1 MARSL
6 SNAKLLVASVA
17 DGLSISLGRGY
28 AAAAEAS
35 FARGG
40 SRTGIMEK
48 TEIRA
53 AAMKEE
59 AGASSSAW
67 ALDPIK
73 GYYKPQN
80 CAVEIDPAELRQML
94 LNHKVRPHSDRF
106 K

>member
-1 MARSL
+1 
-6 SNAKLLVASVA
+6 
-17 DGLSISLGRGY
+17 
-28 AAAAEAS
+28 
-35 FARGG
+35 
-40 SRTGIMEK
+40 MEK